1 MNMVLKSHSYRKS
14 PMPENLFDEARLV
27 QRLIQQDQSAL
38 SELYTQFG
46 GLVYSIAM
54 RVVQNPVL
62 AEEVTQDAFLKVWH
76 QPSSWDPTR
85 GKFVSWLLTITRY
98 TAIDLLRKEQR
109 RPVQDAVELEDL
121 RIGSSSV
128 MDDPIRQDGRLL
140 RSLLEKLPAEQVQVI
155 ELAFFEG
162 MSHSEM
168 AEHLNLPLGTVKTRV
183 RLGLQKLKALWQEA
197 NENS

>member
-1 MNMVLKSHSYRKS
+1 MNMVLNSHSYRKS
-14 PMPENLFDEARLV
+14 TMPENLFDEANLV
-27 QRLIQQDQSAL
+27 QRLIQQDQTAL

-76 QPSSWDPTR
+76 QPSSWDPSR

-121 RIGSSSV
+121 RIGSGSL
-128 MDDPIRQDGRLL
+128 MDDPIWQDGRLL
-140 RSLLEKLPAEQVQVI
+140 RSLMENLPMEQVQVI

-168 AEHLNLPLGTVKTRV
+168 AEHLSLPLGTVKTRV
-183 RLGLQKLKALWQEA
+183 RLGLQKLKALWQDA